1 MQRAIQIFY
10 LLHFTAS
17 FKSLN
22 FQLRAAG
29 ISWKTQHWHII
40 AFKVNMVNF
49 LACLDSEQHYRSY
62 PDTRRVQ
69 PQFIFILLVRIW
81 SCGSLGLLLADMWP
95 WYDLF
100 VALGSFSML
109 VQISFQPVRLSDWLS
124 CPIKNCNIVTF
135 LTWTTKRCCCKAAWL
150 DSPSLWLL
158 FSKLQEAIGLWPHT
172 CYKAVLWLVPW
183 INHNLVVFL
192 AAFFHLRHT
201 CPQTLPSYIECVQ
214 QQWQRAEGWD
224 INCGVDQKK
233 TQP

>member
-95 WYDLF
+95 WCGLL
-100 VALGSFSML
+100 VAPIWQAGVNHSSAIIAHSMWGFAHNHN
-109 VQISFQPVRLSDWLS
+109 QISSVGF
-124 CPIKNCNIVTF
+124 KNCTVNNI
-135 LTWTTKRCCCKAAWL
+135 LG
-150 DSPSLWLL
+150 P
-158 FSKLQEAIGLWPHT
+158 
-172 CYKAVLWLVPW
+172 
-183 INHNLVVFL
+183 
-192 AAFFHLRHT
+192 
-201 CPQTLPSYIECVQ
+201 
-214 QQWQRAEGWD
+214 
-224 INCGVDQKK
+224 
-233 TQP
+233 